1 MRGNEE
7 KMSHD
12 QDPFDVLEGK
22 INHLITAY
30 DALKAENTVLGEQL
44 TESKAVVQSLEEKM
58 IRLSQER
65 ERAKEKVENLLGR
78 LDRLILSNR

>member
-1 MRGNEE
+1 
-7 KMSHD
+7 MSHD
-12 QDPFDVLEGK
+12 EDPFEILEGK
-22 INHLITAY
+22 INQLMTVY
-30 DALKAENTVLGEQL
+30 DSLKAENAALGDQL
-44 TESKAVVQSLEEKM
+44 AESKAVVKSLEEKM

>member
-1 MRGNEE
+1 
-7 KMSHD
+7 MSHD
-12 QDPFDVLEGK
+12 QDPFEVLEGK
-22 INHLITAY
+22 INQLMMAY
-30 DALKAENTVLGEQL
+30 DSLKAENAVFEQQL
-44 TESKAVVQSLEEKM
+44 AESKAVVKSLEEKL